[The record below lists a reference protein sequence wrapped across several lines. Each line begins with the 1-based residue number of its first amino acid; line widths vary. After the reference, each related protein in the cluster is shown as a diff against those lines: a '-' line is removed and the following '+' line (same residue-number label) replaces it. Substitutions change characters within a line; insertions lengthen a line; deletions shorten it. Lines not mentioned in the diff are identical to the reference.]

1 MKKTISVLLI
11 VVMILA
17 IGVSAAADQD
27 RPTTMADASEATAEQ
42 LRKNPVYELYSA
54 EGF

>member
-17 IGVSAAADQD
+17 IGASATADQD
-27 RPTTMADASEATAEQ
+27 RLATMADALEAYRLA
-42 LRKNPVYELYSA
+42 V
-54 EGF
+54 